1 MLTQLE
7 HIIYE
12 SYKVH
17 RTAAAVAS
25 DLEMEK
31 ATVNSILQSIARKG
45 ENVAVNNRPT
55 NASTEGRVT
64 NASLV
69 RDQIRDLKAIF
80 TKEEV
85 EEAVID
91 WCMDVLGQSKQLAK
105 TYFHNNW
112 DKV

>member
-7 HIIYE
+7 QIIYE

-17 RTAAAVAS
+17 RTPAAVAS

-31 ATVNSILQSIARKG
+31 TTVNSILQSIARKG
-45 ENVAVNNRPT
+45 ENVAVSNQPT
-55 NASTEGRVT
+55 KTTTGVRVT

-80 TKEEV
+80 SKDEV

-91 WCMDVLGQSKQLAK
+91 WCMEVLGQSKQLAK